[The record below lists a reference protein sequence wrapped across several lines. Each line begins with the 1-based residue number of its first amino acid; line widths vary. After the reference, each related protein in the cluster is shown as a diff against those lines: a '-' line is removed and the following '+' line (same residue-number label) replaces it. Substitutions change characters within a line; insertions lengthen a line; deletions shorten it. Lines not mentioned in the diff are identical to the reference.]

1 MKYAKPE
8 LIVLGPA
15 TELVH
20 GGLPGQGDNTNGDKE
35 NPMFGVVL
43 GLDD

>member
-15 TELVH
+15 TQLVQ
-20 GGLPGQGDNTNGDKE
+20 GGPQGQGDNTNGDKE
-35 NPMFGVVL
+35 DPMFGVLL
-43 GLDD
+43 GLDE

>member
-15 TELVH
+15 TALVQGIL
-20 GGLPGQGDNTNGDKE
+20 GGKGDNPNFDTEYVMDL
-35 NPMFGVVL
+35 PL
-43 GLDD
+43 GLD